1 MRNRW
6 KIAKKYEKVW
16 EHIRFAKKYKKKNI
30 KNMSNPAYYIA
41 VVFVTRKINYKKRI

>member
-16 EHIRFAKKYKKKNI
+16 EHIRFAKKYKKK
-30 KNMSNPAYYIA
+30 
-41 VVFVTRKINYKKRI
+41 YKRYK